1 MTDLQE
7 FIDAFGKAV
16 LEIGKALT
24 DDTKEPLEKIA
35 EAFRDI
41 TAPLQELIAEI
52 AAEIH
57 EEYVR
62 TKPPRDI
69 VRRLGCK
76 PKTHCMSM
84 RAYRVQ
90 RRG

>member
-24 DDTKEPLEKIA
+24 DATKEPLEKIA
-35 EAFRDI
+35 EAVREI
-41 TAPLQELIAEI
+41 TAPLQDLIAEI
-52 AAEIH
+52 CAEIH
-57 EEYVR
+57 ESYFR
-62 TKPPRDI
+62 TKPPREI
-69 VRRLGCK
+69 VRKLGCK
-76 PKTHCMSM
+76 PKTHCISM